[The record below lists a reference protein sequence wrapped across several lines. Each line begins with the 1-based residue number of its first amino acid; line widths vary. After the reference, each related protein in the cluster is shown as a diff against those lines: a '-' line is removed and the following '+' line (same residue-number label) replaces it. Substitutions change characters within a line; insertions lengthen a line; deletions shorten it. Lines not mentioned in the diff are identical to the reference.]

1 MTIPMSIE
9 ITVPRLGW
17 SMEEGTFCRWLKAN
31 GEMVREGDE
40 LFEFEGEKATQVIE
54 SFDAGILRI
63 GADGPQDG
71 DIVKVGQVIGQ
82 LEPRNAKAG
91 AAKKAATAASAAPA
105 SAPAPKTAAKAP
117 APAPVASVTVAAPQ
131 PAPKAAPQSHA
142 VEVTGGVVSLASPSV
157 RRMARELGVDLK
169 SIASGGKYTVSAS
182 DVLSAVCNDAI
193 STATTMASPPA
204 RFNGGRPVSPR
215 ARRVAGELNIN
226 PAVVPGTGL
235 NGRVREADIRDA
247 AAQGGSR
254 PRVVAPPSAG
264 AGGPV
269 SQLRR
274 VIAQRMMVASHE
286 TAPVTLTATADAS
299 ELVRFRDE
307 CKRTSADRGVKPPRY
322 TELFV
327 KLSAAALEKHPAM
340 LGQWIDERIV
350 QPDGIHVAVA
360 VDTPQG
366 LLTPVIRNVPALSL
380 RELSTALAEL
390 IDLARSR
397 RLKVEQ
403 MQAGAFTVSS
413 LGGYRVEAFTPLLN
427 PPQTA
432 ILGVGRISKQPV
444 VRDGQLAVGDIVT
457 LSLSF
462 DHRVVDGA
470 PAAAFL
476 TSLCDVIENPLGW
489 LLS

>member
-1 MTIPMSIE
+1 
-9 ITVPRLGW
+9 
-17 SMEEGTFCRWLKAN
+17 MEEGSFCRWLKVD

-40 LFEFEGEKATQVIE
+40 LFELEGDKATQVIE

-63 GADGPQDG
+63 AADGPQGG

-91 AAKKAATAASAAPA
+91 AAKKIAPAATTTAATAASAPTLVANVA
-105 SAPAPKTAAKAP
+105 AP
-117 APAPVASVTVAAPQ
+117 APAASTKLAVPEHTPKAIPKSQ
-131 PAPKAAPQSHA
+131 PAEGSGGAA
-142 VEVTGGVVSLASPSV
+142 LASPSV
-157 RRMARELGVDLK
+157 RRLARELGVDLQ

-182 DVLSAVCNDAI
+182 DLLGAVCSDAI
-193 STATTMASPPA
+193 SAATIAPPSHS
-204 RFNGGRPVSPR
+204 NGGRPVTPR
-215 ARRVAGELNIN
+215 ARRVAGELNID
-226 PAVVPGTGL
+226 PSAVSGTGR
-235 NGRVREADIRDA
+235 NGRVREADIREA
-247 AAQGGSR
+247 AAQCGSR
-254 PRVVAPPSAG
+254 PQVIATPSTG
-264 AGGPV
+264 PGEPV

-307 CKRTSADRGVKPPRY
+307 CKRTAADRGVKPPSY
-322 TELFV
+322 TELFI
-327 KLSAAALEKHPAM
+327 KLSAAALEKHPAI
-340 LGQWIDERIV
+340 LAQWIDDRLI
-350 QPDGIHVAVA
+350 QPEGIHVSVA
-360 VDTPQG
+360 VDTPHG

-380 RELSTALAEL
+380 RELSTALGEL
-390 IDLARSR
+390 VELARSR
-397 RLKVEQ
+397 RLKAEQ

-432 ILGVGRISKQPV
+432 ILGVGRISKQPI
-444 VRDGQLAVGDIVT
+444 VRDGQLAVGDVVT

-462 DHRVVDGA
+462 DHRVIDGA

-476 TSLCDVIENPLGW
+476 TSLCEVIENPLGW

>member
-1 MTIPMSIE
+1 MSIE

-17 SMEEGTFCRWLKAN
+17 SMEEGSFCRWLKAD

-40 LFEFEGEKATQVIE
+40 LFELEGDKATQVIE

-63 GADGPQDG
+63 GPDGPQGG
-71 DIVKVGQVIGQ
+71 DVVKVGQVIGR

-91 AAKKAATAASAAPA
+91 AAKKAPSAVGAAATQAPPA
-105 SAPAPKTAAKAP
+105 SKPIAKP
-117 APAPVASVTVAAPQ
+117 TGPAPVAAPTAAPQ
-131 PAPKAAPQSHA
+131 LGSKAASELRTADTNNA
-142 VEVTGGVVSLASPSV
+142 VALASPSV
-157 RRMARELGVDLK
+157 RRLARELGVDLQ
-169 SIASGGKYTVSAS
+169 SIAAGKYTVSAS
-182 DVLSAVCNDAI
+182 DLLGAACSDAI
-193 STATTMASPPA
+193 NAAAAPA
-204 RFNGGRPVSPR
+204 QPTRSNGAAPVSPR
-215 ARRVAGELNIN
+215 ARRVASELSVD
-226 PAVVPGTGL
+226 PSAVSGTGR
-235 NGRVREADIRDA
+235 NGRVREADIRGA

-254 PRVVAPPSAG
+254 PQVVGPPPAG
-264 AGGPV
+264 VGEPV

-274 VIAQRMMVASHE
+274 VIAQRMMAASQE

-307 CKRTSADRGVKPPRY
+307 CKKTSADRGVKPPSY
-322 TELFV
+322 TELFI
-327 KLSAAALEKHPAM
+327 KLSAAALEKHPAI

-350 QPDGIHVAVA
+350 QPDGVHVAVA
-360 VDTPQG
+360 VDTPHG

-380 RELSTALAEL
+380 RELSTSLAEL
-390 IDLARSR
+390 VELARSR
-397 RLKVEQ
+397 RLKAEQ

-444 VRDGQLAVGDIVT
+444 VRDGQLAIGDVVT

-476 TSLCDVIENPLGW
+476 TSLCEVIENPLGW